1 MADSLKP
8 ADLVGGYTIVS
19 GEKFGKP
26 EPAERVAGTIVRF
39 TERDVKVV
47 DKDSRELYVADYT
60 LDASR
65 SPCAITMTATHAPD
79 AGDVAHGLV
88 EKTGDTVRLI
98 YALPGGAAP
107 TDFRTQEKQLL
118 FVMENK
124 NK

>member
-1 MADSLKP
+1 MAESLRP

-19 GEKFGKP
+19 GEKYGKP
-26 EPAERVAGTIVRF
+26 EPPERVAGTIVRF

-60 LDASR
+60 LDATKA
-65 SPCAITMTATHAPD
+65 PCAIALTATVGPSS
-79 AGDVAHGLV
+79 GDVAQGLI
-88 EKTGDTVRLI
+88 EKTGDTIRLI

-107 TDFRTQEKQLL
+107 TDFHTKEKQLL